1 MSHEV
6 KKSVIDS
13 QMVSAEIKAP
23 IVSPMVSNCL
33 TAAWIFTPVWSV
45 LIYCGLLVGINQIL
59 FSQTGSRLHSL
70 VSREQLTVGWFCL
83 VGIVW
88 IIVLFRHPRSIHF
101 FYQPFGLY
109 WFMQVHLSELDLNRP
124 FKWLLGAQFNP
135 SNISLE
141 IAC

>member
-1 MSHEV
+1 
-6 KKSVIDS
+6 
-13 QMVSAEIKAP
+13 MVSAEIKART
-23 IVSPMVSNCL
+23 VSPIVSNCL

-101 FYQPFGLY
+101 FLPALWFILVYASSSVGIRFESTFQVAAGRSIQSFKHQP
-109 WFMQVHLSELDLNRP
+109 
-124 FKWLLGAQFNP
+124 
-135 SNISLE
+135 
-141 IAC
+141 